1 MDGNG
6 TQARIAGAFQRIL
19 RGKAYDSVTVR
30 EIAKEAGVTP
40 RTFYSHFRSKGE
52 LLSFMLLSDLSGAD
66 IPGHAAGWERIGLL
80 LSHLRR
86 NRKLY
91 RIMGQES
98 PDRIA
103 HTHFSRALRGFI
115 IGSFPHT
122 EESMQPLSLIADGMV
137 AAIYRWLSE
146 PIAMPEAEI
155 LDDLKAS
162 VSGLAPISKA
172 MQGNLIP

>member
-52 LLSFMLLSDLSGAD
+52 LLSFMLLSDFSGA
-66 IPGHAAGWERIGLL
+66 ATAIGLL

-155 LDDLKAS
+155 LDNLKAS

>member
-52 LLSFMLLSDLSGAD
+52 LLSFMLLSDLSGTD

-80 LSHLRR
+80 LS
-86 NRKLY
+86 
-91 RIMGQES
+91 
-98 PDRIA
+98 
-103 HTHFSRALRGFI
+103 
-115 IGSFPHT
+115 
-122 EESMQPLSLIADGMV
+122 
-137 AAIYRWLSE
+137 
-146 PIAMPEAEI
+146 PEAEGRTGTFN
-155 LDDLKAS
+155 AS
-162 VSGLAPISKA
+162 CRVKPLSAKYTEHPMRQTLWDETEKIVKKYLS
-172 MQGNLIP
+172 